1 MSTSRLAHRELRRA
15 AGPAWAAVL
24 LALTTGVIAG
34 IIAMH
39 GFSVGH
45 HAVTDQ
51 TVAHAFGHEQ
61 PGPTAVHPCPTGSCD
76 DTGALEDAGA
86 MGAMCLFVLLSL
98 ALTLRGR
105 GRAVW
110 LPRRTWP
117 TPHLLPVDGFPPGVR
132 SRELLTRL
140 CISRT

>member
-1 MSTSRLAHRELRRA
+1 MSTSRPAHRERLRA
-15 AGPAWAAVL
+15 AGPAWTAVL

-45 HAVTDQ
+45 HAVFDQ
-51 TVAHAFGHEQ
+51 TVAHVSGHKQ
-61 PGPTAVHPCPTGSCD
+61 HHPTSVDSCPAGSCD
-76 DTGALEDAGA
+76 DAGAMGA

-98 ALTLRGR
+98 ALRLRGR

-110 LPRRTWP
+110 HAHPTWRTALPR
-117 TPHLLPVDGFPPGVR
+117 PVDDVPPGAR

>member
-1 MSTSRLAHRELRRA
+1 MSTSRPAHRELLRA
-15 AGPAWAAVL
+15 AGPAWTAVL

-45 HAVTDQ
+45 HAVFDL
-51 TVAHAFGHEQ
+51 TVAHASNHEQ
-61 PGPTAVHPCPTGSCD
+61 PHPTAVDSCPAGSCD
-76 DTGALEDAGA
+76 DAGA

-98 ALTLRGR
+98 ALRLRGR

-110 LPRRTWP
+110 HAHPTWLTALP
-117 TPHLLPVDGFPPGVR
+117 LPVDDVPPGAG